1 MRPQPDD
8 GVLLDAYSQKVI
20 QAVDTVGPAV
30 VKIDAARGG
39 GSGVLFT
46 PDGLIPAS
54 QLCIECAPIVSAY
67 VEPVFAA
74 ERAHLVST
82 PLSAYTRPLAG
93 RRRPC
98 TWTTEGDAALTESA
112 S

>member
-1 MRPQPDD
+1 MLPQPDD
-8 GVLLDAYSQKVI
+8 GVLLHAYSQAVI

-39 GSGVLFT
+39 PGVLFT

-74 ERAHLVST
+74 ERPHVVST
-82 PLSAYTRPLAG
+82 TLFA
-93 RRRPC
+93 
-98 TWTTEGDAALTESA
+98 
-112 S
+112 